1 MFRLILLLLV
11 VGLVAVAFYL
21 GWVHISGNNSE
32 DQSNIT
38 LSINKGK
45 VKESVGALREKIG
58 GNSEKPEGKTEK
70 LEGKSEKP
78 EGKAENPKKIKE
90 TTVSGKVEAIGSGEI
105 KVKNDSDQVLTV
117 VIAKET
123 QMQGQPKR
131 GDAVTV
137 TYITTDNRNV
147 ATSIRKD

>member
-1 MFRLILLLLV
+1 MFRVIFVLLFAGLIAL
-11 VGLVAVAFYL
+11 AFYL
-21 GWVHISGNNSE
+21 GWVHLSATNTQ
-32 DQSNIT
+32 DQSDIT

-45 VKESVGALREKIG
+45 VKESVDAVRQKIG
-58 GNSEKPEGKTEK
+58 GNSEKP
-70 LEGKSEKP
+70 EGKSEKP

-105 KVKNDSDQVLTV
+105 KVKNDSDQVLTI
-117 VIAKET
+117 VIGRET

-147 ATSIRKD
+147 ATSVRKD

>member
-1 MFRLILLLLV
+1 MFRVIFVLLL
-11 VGLVAVAFYL
+11 VGLVALAFYL
-21 GWVHISGNNSE
+21 GWVHLSATNTQ
-32 DQSNIT
+32 DQSDIT

-45 VKESVGALREKIG
+45 VKESVDAVRQKIG
-58 GNSEKPEGKTEK
+58 GNSEKPEGNR
-70 LEGKSEKP
+70 EKP
-78 EGKAENPKKIKE
+78 ECQNEKPDGKNEKPRKIKE

-123 QMQGQPKR
+123 QMQGPPRR

-137 TYITTDNRNV
+137 TYITADNRHI